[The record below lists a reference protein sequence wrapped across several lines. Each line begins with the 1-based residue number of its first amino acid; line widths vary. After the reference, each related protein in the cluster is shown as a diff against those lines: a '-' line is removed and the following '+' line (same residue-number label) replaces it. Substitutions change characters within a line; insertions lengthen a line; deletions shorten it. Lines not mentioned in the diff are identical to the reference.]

1 MPDAHVGSLPI
12 VTIGGF
18 LGAGKTT
25 LVNQVL
31 SMGHGLRIVVF
42 VNDFGAINIDHSL
55 VETVEE
61 DRISLKNGCVCCSLN
76 DDLVA
81 SVADFAR
88 AVLPPDMI
96 LIEASGV
103 ADPRA
108 LDASLAALEAAALAR
123 LDTRLY
129 ILDASTFHKLGYA
142 LAEDVID
149 HAAASDLVLVN
160 KVDLADPE
168 QIDAVISV
176 LKEAAPFSRVIE
188 TEHASIGWSIL
199 LDTEHARSP
208 VRPPAI
214 AKSGDHAR
222 KYDQWSC
229 EVDAAIDRLR
239 FEDFAGMLPETCL
252 RAKGVLRFSDEP
264 DAAYLFNLVGYR
276 ATLERSKTAP
286 RSFGSQIVAIGEK
299 GTFDGL
305 SLELAFSRTIDA
317 TGDGLPDCPGTP

>member
-1 MPDAHVGSLPI
+1 MPDADAHAHAGMLPI

-31 SMGHGLRIVVF
+31 SLGHGRRIVVF

-88 AVLPPDMI
+88 AESPPDMI

-108 LDASLAALEAAALAR
+108 LDASLAALEAADLAR

-129 ILDASTFHKLGYA
+129 VLDASTFGSLGYER
-142 LAEDVID
+142 AEEIID

-160 KVDLADPE
+160 KTDLADAE
-168 QIDAVISV
+168 QIGAVANV
-176 LKEAAPFSRVIE
+176 LREAAPFSRVIE
-188 TEHASIGWSIL
+188 TAHASVGWSIF
-199 LDTEHARSP
+199 LDRECAGPSASP
-208 VRPPAI
+208 ATAAQTR
-214 AKSGDHAR
+214 DHAH

-229 EVDAAIDRLR
+229 EIDAAIDRPR
-239 FEDFAGMLPETCL
+239 FEDFAGTLPETCL

-264 DAAYLFNLVGYR
+264 DTPYLFNLVGYR
-276 ATLERSKTAP
+276 ATLERSKAAS
-286 RSFGSQIVAIGEK
+286 RSVRSQIVAIGEK
-299 GTFDGL
+299 GTFDG
-305 SLELAFSRTIDA
+305 SRLERAFSRTIGT
-317 TGDGLPDCPGTP
+317 TG

>member
-1 MPDAHVGSLPI
+1 MPDAEVRSARVPI

-31 SMGHGLRIVVF
+31 SSADGRRIVVF

-61 DRISLKNGCVCCSLN
+61 DRISLKNGCVCCTLN

-81 SVADFAR
+81 SVADLAR
-88 AVLPPDMI
+88 AASPPDMI

-108 LDASLAALEAAALAR
+108 LDASLAALEAAGLAR

-129 ILDASTFHKLGYA
+129 VLDASTFDGLGYD
-142 LAEDVID
+142 LAEAVID

-160 KVDLADPE
+160 KTDLANAE
-168 QIDAVISV
+168 QIGAVIRT
-176 LKEAAPFSRVIE
+176 LKEAAPFSRVVE
-188 TEHASIGWSIL
+188 TAYAAIGWSIL
-199 LDTEHARSP
+199 LDADGARSAE
-208 VRPPAI
+208 RPSATKQI
-214 AKSGDHAR
+214 GDHAR

-229 EVDAAIDRLR
+229 EVEAAIDRLR
-239 FEDFAGMLPETCL
+239 FEDFAATLPETCL

-264 DAAYLFNLVGYR
+264 DATYLFNLVGYR
-276 ATLERSKTAP
+276 ATLERSK
-286 RSFGSQIVAIGEK
+286 RMSGSFCSQIVAIGEK
-299 GTFDGL
+299 GPFDG
-305 SLELAFSRTIDA
+305 SRLERAFSRAIA
-317 TGDGLPDCPGTP
+317 AAGS

>member
-1 MPDAHVGSLPI
+1 MPDAEAPAHAPAARVPI

-31 SMGHGLRIVVF
+31 SSADGRRIVVF

-81 SVADFAR
+81 SVADFTR
-88 AVLPPDMI
+88 APSPPDMI

-108 LDASLAALEAAALAR
+108 LDASLAALEAAGLAR

-129 ILDASTFHKLGYA
+129 VLDASTFDALGYD
-142 LAEDVID
+142 LAEEVID

-160 KVDLADPE
+160 KTDLANAE
-168 QIDAVISV
+168 QIGAVTRT
-176 LKEAAPFSRVIE
+176 LNEAAPFSRVIE
-188 TEHASIGWSIL
+188 TAQAAIGWSIL
-199 LDTEHARSP
+199 LDTDSTRSAE
-208 VRPPAI
+208 RPSATKQI
-214 AKSGDHAR
+214 GDHAR

-239 FEDFAGMLPETCL
+239 FEDFAATLPETCL

-264 DAAYLFNLVGYR
+264 GSAYLFNLVGYR
-276 ATLERSKTAP
+276 ATLERSKRTSG
-286 RSFGSQIVAIGEK
+286 SFRSQIVAIGEK
-299 GTFDGL
+299 GPFDG
-305 SLELAFSRTIDA
+305 SRLERAFSWTVA
-317 TGDGLPDCPGTP
+317 APGS